1 MTNGS
6 NAKRKKKQPARYTPE
21 EADPV
26 QDGDFYPLFQN
37 QLPVPL
43 QYPRRQHPGNAPETP
58 ALDPVAPPFSPSSAT
73 PATSSATPSS
83 ASEVGVTPDT
93 LATPSTASR
102 DKDGGLTT
110 ADAAAA
116 RPVIVSSSMYIDP
129 PCFVPHLA
137 RDKARSPRRLGVG
150 ASEGA
155 SGGDFPPRSMTAS
168 PVPSLGF
175 CSSKICTVANC
186 ASLHRPEQLASR
198 TPSAES
204 RTASVDSDDK
214 DETEEE
220 NPPPRRL
227 YSGVHAE
234 ERNDG
239 PLQEC
244 DLTCVCRREGS
255 LGHIDN
261 DEKSEEAGEA
271 KERHGILVAPVQ
283 RRGSSVSLSSKPV
296 TLEGRYSAVRDME
309 DPFNDL
315 FDAAAG
321 PGSRPR

>member
-168 PVPSLGF
+168 PVP
-175 CSSKICTVANC
+175 
-186 ASLHRPEQLASR
+186 
-198 TPSAES
+198 
-204 RTASVDSDDK
+204 
-214 DETEEE
+214 
-220 NPPPRRL
+220 
-227 YSGVHAE
+227 
-234 ERNDG
+234 
-239 PLQEC
+239 
-244 DLTCVCRREGS
+244 REGS

>member
-116 RPVIVSSSMYIDP
+116 RPVIVSSSI
-129 PCFVPHLA
+129 
-137 RDKARSPRRLGVG
+137 
-150 ASEGA
+150 
-155 SGGDFPPRSMTAS
+155 
-168 PVPSLGF
+168 
-175 CSSKICTVANC
+175 
-186 ASLHRPEQLASR
+186 
-198 TPSAES
+198 
-204 RTASVDSDDK
+204 
-214 DETEEE
+214 
-220 NPPPRRL
+220 
-227 YSGVHAE
+227 
-234 ERNDG
+234 
-239 PLQEC
+239 
-244 DLTCVCRREGS
+244 REGS